1 MKTPSQSLNRFGFS
15 PEAWRFAKTEVRSI
29 LIERAKRRSFIT
41 YSQLAPQITAISVEY
56 HDPRLNALLG
66 EISTEEEQ
74 RGRGLLSVLVV
85 HKIGDMQPGQGF
97 YELAER
103 LGRRIPDITL
113 FWVEEFNR
121 VFDYWQN
128 HPNENP

>member
-1 MKTPSQSLNRFGFS
+1 MKKPDQELNKFGF
-15 PEAWRFAKTEVRSI
+15 PPAAWRAAKTEVRSI
-29 LIERAKRRSFIT
+29 LVERAKRRSFIT
-41 YSQLAPQITAISVEY
+41 YSQLAPHITAIRVEY

-74 RGRGLLSVLVV
+74 RGRGLLSVVVV

-103 LGRRIPDITL
+103 LGRQIPDITH
-113 FWVEEFNR
+113 FWGEEFNR

-128 HPNENP
+128 HQRENA

>member
-1 MKTPSQSLNRFGFS
+1 MKNPDQELNRFGFP

-41 YSQLAPQITAISVEY
+41 YSQLAPEITAISVEY

-66 EISTEEEQ
+66 EVSTEEEQ

-128 HPNENP
+128 HTNENP